1 MRIDGWGGSLTRP
14 VAHPYNAAS
23 LMRRQAPRVS
33 VLITCHNEGLL
44 LKQAVRSVC
53 ESEPVELVVVDDASE
68 DSTTRATLRA
78 LEAEGVTVLRQEM
91 NGGVAKARMRG
102 LAATSAPFV
111 YPLDADDL
119 ALPGVLGRM
128 ADALEANRKAAAC
141 VGDVIEFGD
150 YELLRRTPER
160 LDPYRLAFTNDY
172 PITALFRRSAIE
184 AAGGWRKLGDHHGYD
199 DWNLWMSLAE
209 NSERI
214 VHIGVPG
221 YCRRLH
227 GPRLNHKAKQHHRE
241 LYRTMRET
249 HTQLFAQ
256 LASHRR
262 HSDLPAVK
270 KYLYPYVYGERSA
283 VPFER
288 TLKPRLDRLGLWTR
302 AQPLPHDMR
311 PSVAVTSHRR

>member
-1 MRIDGWGGSLTRP
+1 MS
-14 VAHPYNAAS
+14 
-23 LMRRQAPRVS
+23 RQAPRVS
-33 VLITCHNEGLL
+33 VVVTSHNEGELL
-44 LKQAVRSVC
+44 EQAVRSVH

-68 DSTTRATLRA
+68 DSTTQAALRA
-78 LEAEGVTVLRQEM
+78 LEADGVAVLRQEM

-128 ADALEANRKAAAC
+128 ADVLEANPDAAAC
-141 VGDVIEFGD
+141 VGDVVEFGD
-150 YELLRRTPER
+150 HELLRTTPER
-160 LDPYRLAFTNDY
+160 LDPYRVAFTNEY

-209 NSERI
+209 RGERI
-214 VHIGVPG
+214 VHIGAAG

-227 GPRLNHKAKQHHRE
+227 GPRLNHKAKQYHRH
-241 LYRTMRET
+241 LYRTMREG
-249 HTQLFAQ
+249 HTELFTQ

-262 HSDLPAVK
+262 RSDLPAVK
-270 KYLYPYVYGERSA
+270 KYLYPYVYGERPA
-283 VPFER
+283 IPFEQR
-288 TLKPRLDRLGLWTR
+288 LKPHFDRLGFWTG
-302 AQPLPHDMR
+302 AQPL
-311 PSVAVTSHRR
+311 SHEHAQLRHGSSGINAGQARASALPK

>member
-1 MRIDGWGGSLTRP
+1 MS
-14 VAHPYNAAS
+14 
-23 LMRRQAPRVS
+23 RQAPRVS
-33 VLITCHNEGLL
+33 VVVTCHGEGELL
-44 LKQAVRSVC
+44 EQAVRSVS

-68 DSTTRATLRA
+68 DSTTQDTLGA
-78 LEAEGVTVLRQEM
+78 LEAEGVTVLRQET

-128 ADALEANRKAAAC
+128 ADALEADREAAAC
-141 VGDVIEFGD
+141 VGDVVEFGD
-150 YELLRRTPER
+150 YELLRTTPRR
-160 LDPYRLAFTNDY
+160 LDPYRVAFTNEY

-184 AAGGWRKLGDHHGYD
+184 AAGGWQKLGDHHGYD

-209 NSERI
+209 NNQRI
-214 VHIGVPG
+214 VHLGAPG

-241 LYRTMRET
+241 LYRTMREG
-249 HTQLFAQ
+249 HTGLFAQ

-262 HSDLPAVK
+262 RSDLPAAK
-270 KYLYPYVYGERSA
+270 KYLYPYVYGERPA
-283 VPFER
+283 IPFER
-288 TLKPRLDRLGLWTR
+288 RLKPHFDRLGLWTG
-302 AQPLPHDMR
+302 AQPLPHEHARLRQDT
-311 PSVAVTSHRR
+311 SVINPDDARASAPK